1 MNFSFFELAN
11 SKKQQAA
18 LGGLPEELRRRSA
31 SQLGQGLAD
40 GVSNHQIR
48 GQIPGHRRLVEEHQ
62 LVPLIVSN
70 QPRGGIDVQGGAADH
85 QHIRLRQGADGCLQR
100 PLIQPLLIEHH
111 IRLDDA
117 AAAAPGHALRAEDML
132 QTVKFPAPLAV
143 VPVDAAVEL
152 QHVPAAGGL
161 IAQGGGQEN
170 MLSTPADITICG
182 GCRGG
187 SKTFTLL
194 METLKDIK
202 NKNFRSVLLRHE
214 IDDLSDMVETSSTL
228 YDDFGEYN
236 KSKNDMRWNFYKG
249 GFLKFSYHADT
260 LDDFKKRFQ
269 GKQFAYIGVDEITH
283 MEYLKF
289 KYLITCN
296 RNAFHIRNRFI
307 GTCNPDPDSWVA
319 KFIDW
324 WIGEDGLPIP
334 ERDGRVRYCFMDGDN
349 VSGIYWGD
357 TREEVYE
364 QCKDIIHAYWKPEYE
379 QYGTPQELFIK
390 SVTFIEA
397 KLSDNVKLMSSD
409 PTYLANLVNQS
420 DEQRAR
426 DLDGNWKY
434 KAAGDDIIKLTHMEA
449 LYRNSMQ
456 IGDGIRRVS
465 CDAAFEGGDSLVM
478 WLWEGWHIRDIF
490 VCKLDSK
497 KTVDTVKAMLE
508 EWHVREECFT
518 YDLNGLGQIFKG
530 FFPNAIPFN
539 NKEAVEEKFKY
550 IYANLKSQA
559 AYLFAQKIINREI
572 SIEPT
577 LLERKFSGKGFE
589 KVPLRQILDKERK
602 AIRKDEDSEEKG
614 WTIIKKII
622 MKKLVGHSPDFI
634 EALLMRMIFEIKH
647 KRKHI
652 KGLGLI

>member
-1 MNFSFFELAN
+1 MCNVRIGFLFMEKYSGIKTVNASLVLDYEYI
-11 SKKQQAA
+11 QM
-18 LGGLPEELRRRSA
+18 LRD
-31 SQLGQGLAD
+31 AD
-40 GVSNHQIR
+40 R
-48 GQIPGHRRLVEEHQ
+48 KIPN
-62 LVPLIVSN
+62 PNKI
-70 QPRGGIDVQGGAADH
+70 
-85 QHIRLRQGADGCLQR
+85 
-100 PLIQPLLIEHH
+100 
-111 IRLDDA
+111 
-117 AAAAPGHALRAEDML
+117 
-132 QTVKFPAPLAV
+132 
-143 VPVDAAVEL
+143 
-152 QHVPAAGGL
+152 

-357 TREEVYE
+357 TSEEVYE

>member
-1 MNFSFFELAN
+1 MEKDDI
-11 SKKQQAA
+11 KKLVLQAA
-18 LGGLPEELRRRSA
+18 QGNKAAFGALYEETGRTVYFSCLKLLGDP
-31 SQLGQGLAD
+31 QL
-40 GVSNHQIR
+40 
-48 GQIPGHRRLVEEHQ
+48 
-62 LVPLIVSN
+62 
-70 QPRGGIDVQGGAADH
+70 
-85 QHIRLRQGADGCLQR
+85 
-100 PLIQPLLIEHH
+100 
-111 IRLDDA
+111 
-117 AAAAPGHALRAEDML
+117 AEDITQETYLTAL
-132 QTVKFPAPLAV
+132 QKLGTLAQPENFPAWVNRIGINLCKM
-143 VPVDAAVEL
+143 
-152 QHVPAAGGL
+152 H
-161 IAQGGGQEN
+161 
-170 MLSTPADITICG
+170 
-182 GCRGG
+182 
-187 SKTFTLL
+187 
-194 METLKDIK
+194 
-202 NKNFRSVLLRHE
+202 FRNNS
-214 IDDLSDMVETSSTL
+214 
-228 YDDFGEYN
+228 
-236 KSKNDMRWNFYKG
+236 
-249 GFLKFSYHADT
+249 A
-260 LDDFKKRFQ
+260 
-269 GKQFAYIGVDEITH
+269 
-283 MEYLKF
+283 
-289 KYLITCN
+289 
-296 RNAFHIRNRFI
+296 
-307 GTCNPDPDSWVA
+307 
-319 KFIDW
+319 
-324 WIGEDGLPIP
+324 P
-334 ERDGRVRYCFMDGDN
+334 EDN

>member
-1 MNFSFFELAN
+1 
-11 SKKQQAA
+11 
-18 LGGLPEELRRRSA
+18 
-31 SQLGQGLAD
+31 
-40 GVSNHQIR
+40 
-48 GQIPGHRRLVEEHQ
+48 
-62 LVPLIVSN
+62 
-70 QPRGGIDVQGGAADH
+70 
-85 QHIRLRQGADGCLQR
+85 
-100 PLIQPLLIEHH
+100 
-111 IRLDDA
+111 
-117 AAAAPGHALRAEDML
+117 
-132 QTVKFPAPLAV
+132 
-143 VPVDAAVEL
+143 
-152 QHVPAAGGL
+152 
-161 IAQGGGQEN
+161 
-170 MLSTPADITICG
+170 
-182 GCRGG
+182 
-187 SKTFTLL
+187 
-194 METLKDIK
+194 
-202 NKNFRSVLLRHE
+202 
-214 IDDLSDMVETSSTL
+214 
-228 YDDFGEYN
+228 
-236 KSKNDMRWNFYKG
+236 
-249 GFLKFSYHADT
+249 
-260 LDDFKKRFQ
+260 
-269 GKQFAYIGVDEITH
+269 
-283 MEYLKF
+283 
-289 KYLITCN
+289 
-296 RNAFHIRNRFI
+296 
-307 GTCNPDPDSWVA
+307 
-319 KFIDW
+319 
-324 WIGEDGLPIP
+324 
-334 ERDGRVRYCFMDGDN
+334 MDGDN

-518 YDLNGLGQIFKG
+518 YDLNGLGQIFKA
-530 FFPNAIPFN
+530 FPECNPIQQQRSRGR
-539 NKEAVEEKFKY
+539 EIQIHLCEFK
-550 IYANLKSQA
+550 ITSGISVRT
-559 AYLFAQKIINREI
+559 KIINREI

-622 MKKLVGHSPDFI
+622 MKN
-634 EALLMRMIFEIKH
+634 
-647 KRKHI
+647 
-652 KGLGLI
+652 

>member
-1 MNFSFFELAN
+1 M
-11 SKKQQAA
+11 
-18 LGGLPEELRRRSA
+18 
-31 SQLGQGLAD
+31 
-40 GVSNHQIR
+40 
-48 GQIPGHRRLVEEHQ
+48 
-62 LVPLIVSN
+62 
-70 QPRGGIDVQGGAADH
+70 
-85 QHIRLRQGADGCLQR
+85 C
-100 PLIQPLLIEHH
+100 
-111 IRLDDA
+111 
-117 AAAAPGHALRAEDML
+117 
-132 QTVKFPAPLAV
+132 
-143 VPVDAAVEL
+143 
-152 QHVPAAGGL
+152 
-161 IAQGGGQEN
+161 
-170 MLSTPADITICG
+170 
-182 GCRGG
+182 
-187 SKTFTLL
+187 
-194 METLKDIK
+194 
-202 NKNFRSVLLRHE
+202 
-214 IDDLSDMVETSSTL
+214 
-228 YDDFGEYN
+228 
-236 KSKNDMRWNFYKG
+236 
-249 GFLKFSYHADT
+249 
-260 LDDFKKRFQ
+260 
-269 GKQFAYIGVDEITH
+269 
-283 MEYLKF
+283 
-289 KYLITCN
+289 
-296 RNAFHIRNRFI
+296 
-307 GTCNPDPDSWVA
+307 
-319 KFIDW
+319 
-324 WIGEDGLPIP
+324 
-334 ERDGRVRYCFMDGDN
+334 
-349 VSGIYWGD
+349 WGD

>member
-1 MNFSFFELAN
+1 
-11 SKKQQAA
+11 
-18 LGGLPEELRRRSA
+18 
-31 SQLGQGLAD
+31 
-40 GVSNHQIR
+40 
-48 GQIPGHRRLVEEHQ
+48 
-62 LVPLIVSN
+62 
-70 QPRGGIDVQGGAADH
+70 
-85 QHIRLRQGADGCLQR
+85 
-100 PLIQPLLIEHH
+100 
-111 IRLDDA
+111 
-117 AAAAPGHALRAEDML
+117 
-132 QTVKFPAPLAV
+132 
-143 VPVDAAVEL
+143 
-152 QHVPAAGGL
+152 
-161 IAQGGGQEN
+161 
-170 MLSTPADITICG
+170 
-182 GCRGG
+182 
-187 SKTFTLL
+187 
-194 METLKDIK
+194 
-202 NKNFRSVLLRHE
+202 
-214 IDDLSDMVETSSTL
+214 
-228 YDDFGEYN
+228 
-236 KSKNDMRWNFYKG
+236 
-249 GFLKFSYHADT
+249 
-260 LDDFKKRFQ
+260 
-269 GKQFAYIGVDEITH
+269 

-518 YDLNGLGQIFKG
+518 YDLNGLGQYSK
-530 FFPNAIPFN
+530 A
-539 NKEAVEEKFKY
+539 
-550 IYANLKSQA
+550 
-559 AYLFAQKIINREI
+559 
-572 SIEPT
+572 
-577 LLERKFSGKGFE
+577 FS
-589 KVPLRQILDKERK
+589 RMQ
-602 AIRKDEDSEEKG
+602 SHS
-614 WTIIKKII
+614 TTKKPW
-622 MKKLVGHSPDFI
+622 KRNSNTS
-634 EALLMRMIFEIKH
+634 MRI
-647 KRKHI
+647 
-652 KGLGLI
+652 

>member
-1 MNFSFFELAN
+1 
-11 SKKQQAA
+11 
-18 LGGLPEELRRRSA
+18 
-31 SQLGQGLAD
+31 
-40 GVSNHQIR
+40 
-48 GQIPGHRRLVEEHQ
+48 
-62 LVPLIVSN
+62 
-70 QPRGGIDVQGGAADH
+70 
-85 QHIRLRQGADGCLQR
+85 
-100 PLIQPLLIEHH
+100 
-111 IRLDDA
+111 
-117 AAAAPGHALRAEDML
+117 
-132 QTVKFPAPLAV
+132 
-143 VPVDAAVEL
+143 
-152 QHVPAAGGL
+152 
-161 IAQGGGQEN
+161 
-170 MLSTPADITICG
+170 
-182 GCRGG
+182 
-187 SKTFTLL
+187 

-202 NKNFRSVLLRHE
+202 NKNFRSVLLRYE

-349 VSGIYWGD
+349 VSGIYWGN